1 MSSVRAPRVSIGMPV
16 RNGERYIRE
25 AIDSILS
32 QTFGDF
38 ELIVS
43 DNASSDATRE
53 ICRAYAAR
61 DPARVSYHRSPADVG
76 PAENFNRCF
85 RLARGQYFKWA
96 AHDDVCLPTFLE
108 KCVAVLNA
116 DPGVVNCHTRTRVI
130 DEHGRIVRD
139 YDVPPRA
146 DAPTPHARFGRL
158 INVSHRRH
166 VGYEIFGVMRRDAM
180 MRVPEQG
187 AYAHADR
194 VFLVRLSLLGR
205 FHEVDEPLFL
215 ARSHATQ
222 SMAFR
227 DRADLRS
234 RLARYVGAGPLPPPE
249 WWDASQAGRVA
260 FPDWNLLRQYAAS
273 VRDAPLSAAERARCR
288 LSIGRWLLKYWP
300 KLARDVVFA
309 GERVLTR
316 YRTRAAGAAP
326 GGRLVG
332 HHAHEDDDEDASA
345 AVERPT

>member
-1 MSSVRAPRVSIGMPV
+1 MSSVRAPRVSIGLPV
-16 RNGERYIRE
+16 RNGERYIRQ
-25 AIDSILS
+25 AIDALLS

-38 ELIVS
+38 ELIIG
-43 DNASSDATRE
+43 DNASTDATRD

-61 DPARVSYHRSPADVG
+61 DPARVSYHRSPVNLG

-85 RLARGQYFKWA
+85 RHARGEYFKWA

-108 KCVAVLNA
+108 RCVGVLDA

-130 DEHGRIVRD
+130 DQTGAVVRD
-139 YDVPPRA
+139 YAVRSLA
-146 DAPTPHARFGRL
+146 DAPAPHARFGRL

-166 VGYEIFGVMRRDAM
+166 VGYEIFGLMRRDVMA
-180 MRVPEQG
+180 RVPEQG
-187 AYAHADR
+187 PYAHADR

-215 ARSHATQ
+215 ARQHASQ
-222 SMAFR
+222 SMAFT

-234 RLARYVGAGPLPPPE
+234 RLARYLGAGPLPPPE
-249 WWDASQAGRVA
+249 WWDASQAGRVT
-260 FPDWNLLRQYAAS
+260 FPDWNLLRQYLAS
-273 VRDAPLSAAERARCR
+273 VRDAPISSAERLRCR
-288 LSIGRWLLKYWP
+288 LAITRWLLKYWP

-309 GERVLTR
+309 GERLLTR
-316 YRTRAAGAAP
+316 FRTGGASPLASAGAAD
-326 GGRLVG
+326 
-332 HHAHEDDDEDASA
+332 AEADEDDASP